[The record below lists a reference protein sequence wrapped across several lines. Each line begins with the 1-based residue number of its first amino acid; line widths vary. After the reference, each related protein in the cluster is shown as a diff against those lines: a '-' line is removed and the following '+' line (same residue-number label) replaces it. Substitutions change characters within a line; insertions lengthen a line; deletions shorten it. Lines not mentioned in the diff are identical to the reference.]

1 MKAFY
6 FFAGLILVL
15 TIAAYIKFRSE
26 EVAMEKTPP
35 PVTPVS
41 VEEKAYVHEAHQLGT
56 RLYAVAKRAAETTP
70 NRDEQ
75 QVKLKPVY
83 DQIEDF
89 IFRRLSAYS
98 NRITSIVVIYHQP
111 DIQCTIYVK
120 PGPEDELQAIKKSA
134 NSCVGRIIENL
145 PIVKYLMVRNEGTG
159 DGVGDVPVAQ
169 EKK

>member
-26 EVAMEKTPP
+26 GIGAETVSPP
-35 PVTPVS
+35 PPAS
-41 VEEKAYVHEAHQLGT
+41 VEERAYIHEAHKLGT
-56 RLYAVAKRAAETTP
+56 RLYAVGKRVAETTP
-70 NRDEQ
+70 DRDEQ

-98 NRITSIVVIYHQP
+98 GRITSIVVIYRQP

-120 PGPEDELQAIKKSA
+120 GGPEEELQMIKKTA

-145 PIVKYLMVRNEGTG
+145 PVVKYLMVRNEVTG
-159 DGVGDVPVAQ
+159 EISGDVLPE